1 MELENP
7 EILQPVE
14 KTNEFK
20 EWIVDYVG
28 KKQNP
33 ENGEVNVEMIIKTLA
48 EEFPEFLLPI
58 AEENFIRGY
67 QQAILDMEESEKY
80 ISEAVSSLKK
90 PVQLDE

>member
-1 MELENP
+1 MDLENP

-14 KTNEFK
+14 KTNELK